1 LEPVADWLK
10 SAAALSVYSSY
21 HKPGMGL
28 TRAHYDLHGMRMTV
42 ESPSQSLLDV
52 IDTLLGAYAEVPGHS
67 DGFSVSLDYGQ
78 IPTETDP
85 ELHDFWKGALPD
97 GTRMICRSGLKR
109 RQVEMPGHVRAD
121 IDLAAGVA
129 RFVVN
134 PNIKAGLLETCFL
147 PLLCDCLGLAGHY
160 VIHAASLF
168 GQVGGQRR
176 ALIVSGMSGAGKTT
190 LALALAGTGLGL
202 LADDMT
208 FYQPAIANQP
218 GQIWGIRTRCKVHA
232 RTLELLPW
240 LRDLPAGGTSLN
252 GERLLD
258 SRPLKPATTG
268 LTAAPG
274 VILFL
279 NPRNPEAHRIEPVDK
294 LTAITRLTRENVR
307 AADPRREAVAGRA
320 FEALTELVRSSRI
333 FQASLC
339 PRLEELPERL
349 ASLWS

>member
-1 LEPVADWLK
+1 MRLA
-10 SAAALSVYSSY
+10 
-21 HKPGMGL
+21 
-28 TRAHYDLHGMRMTV
+28 RAHYDLHGMRMTV
-42 ESPSQSLLDV
+42 EAQSQSLLDV
-52 IDTLLGAYAEVPGHS
+52 IDTLLGAYTGVIGRA
-67 DGFSVSLDYGQ
+67 DGFLVSLDYGQ

-85 ELHDFWKGALPD
+85 ELHDFWKGTLPD
-97 GTRMICRSGLKR
+97 GTRMICRHGLKQW
-109 RQVEMPGHVRAD
+109 QVEMPGHVRAD
-121 IDLAAGVA
+121 IDLDACTA
-129 RFVVN
+129 RFVVS
-134 PNIKAGLLETCFL
+134 PNIKSGLLETCFL
-147 PLLCDCLGLAGHY
+147 PLLCDCLGLTGHY

-168 GQVGGQRR
+168 VTVGGQRR

-190 LALALAGTGLGL
+190 LALTLAGAGLGM

-208 FYQPAIANQP
+208 LYQAATADQP
-218 GQIWGIRTRCKVHA
+218 GQIWGIRTRCKVHT

-240 LRDLPAGGTSLN
+240 LRDLSAGDVSLN

-258 SRPLKPATTG
+258 SRPLKPTTTG

-279 NPRNPEAHRIEPVDK
+279 NPRNMEAHRIEPVDRV
-294 LTAITRLTRENVR
+294 TAITRLTRENVR
-307 AADPRREAVAGRA
+307 AVDQRRETVAGRA

>member
-1 LEPVADWLK
+1 
-10 SAAALSVYSSY
+10 
-21 HKPGMGL
+21 MGL
-28 TRAHYDLHGMRMTV
+28 ARAYYDAHGMRMTV
-42 ESPSQSLLDV
+42 ESPSQSLLNV
-52 IDTLLGAYAEVPGHS
+52 IDTLLGGYAGVTGRP
-67 DGFSVSLDYGQ
+67 DGFLVRLNYGQ

-85 ELHDFWKGALPD
+85 ELHDFWSGVLPD
-97 GTRMICRSGLKR
+97 GTRMVCRNGLNR
-109 RQVEMPGHVRAD
+109 RQVEMPGYVRAD
-121 IDLAAGVA
+121 IDLTARVA
-129 RFVVN
+129 RFVAS
-134 PNIKAGLLETCFL
+134 PNIKIGLLETCFL
-147 PLLCDCLGLAGHY
+147 PLLCDCLGQTGHC

-168 GQVGGQRR
+168 VQVGGQRR

-190 LALALAGTGLGL
+190 LALALAGMGLGL

-208 FYQPAIANQP
+208 LYRAATGNQP
-218 GQIWGIRTRCKVHA
+218 GQIWGIRTRCKVHT

-240 LRDLPAGGTSLN
+240 LRDLPAGGVSLN

-258 SRPLKPATTG
+258 SRSLKPATTG

-279 NPRNPEAHRIEPVDK
+279 NPRNPEAHRIEPMDK
-294 LTAITRLTRENVR
+294 LAAITRLTRENVR
-307 AADPRREAVAGRA
+307 AVDQRREAVAGQS

-349 ASLWS
+349 ASLWA

>member
-1 LEPVADWLK
+1 
-10 SAAALSVYSSY
+10 
-21 HKPGMGL
+21 MGL
-28 TRAHYDLHGMRMTV
+28 PRAHYDAHGMRMTA
-42 ESPSQSLLDV
+42 ESQSQSLLDV
-52 IDTLLGAYAEVPGHS
+52 IDTLLGAYAVGS
-67 DGFSVSLDYGQ
+67 SRLDGFLVNLDYGQ

-85 ELHDFWKGALPD
+85 ELSDFWKGTLPD
-97 GTRMICRSGLKR
+97 GTRMVCRSGLKR

-121 IDLAAGVA
+121 IDLAASVA

-134 PNIKAGLLETCFL
+134 PNIKTGLLETCFL
-147 PLLCDCLGLAGHY
+147 PLLCECLGLKGHY

-168 GQVGGQRR
+168 VQIGGERR

-190 LALALAGTGLGL
+190 LALALAGMGLGM

-208 FYQPAIANQP
+208 LYQAATGNQP
-218 GQIWGIRTRCKVHA
+218 GQIWGIRTRCKVHT

-240 LRDLPAGGTSLN
+240 LRDLPAGGVSLN

-258 SRPLKPATTG
+258 SRLLKPATTG

-307 AADPRREAVAGRA
+307 AMDQQREAVAGRA

-339 PRLEELPERL
+339 PRLEELPERF

>member
-1 LEPVADWLK
+1 LFVFIFPVEP
-10 SAAALSVYSSY
+10 S
-21 HKPGMGL
+21 MGL
-28 TRAHYDLHGMRMTV
+28 ARAHYDLHGMRMTV
-42 ESPSQSLLDV
+42 AAQSQSLLEV
-52 IDTLLGAYAEVPGHS
+52 IDTLLGAYVSVTGRS
-67 DGFSVSLDYGQ
+67 DEFLVNLDYGQ

-85 ELHDFWKGALPD
+85 ELRDSWRGTLPD
-97 GTRMICRSGLKR
+97 GTSMICRNGLER

-121 IDLAAGVA
+121 IDLAARVA
-129 RFVVN
+129 RFVVS
-134 PNIKAGLLETCFL
+134 PNIKTGLLETCFL
-147 PLLCDCLGLAGHY
+147 PLLCDCLGLTGHY

-168 GQVGGQRR
+168 VQAGGQRR
-176 ALIVSGMSGAGKTT
+176 ALIVSGMSGTGKTT
-190 LALALAGTGLGL
+190 LALALAGTGLGM

-208 FYQPAIANQP
+208 LYQAATANRP
-218 GQIWGIRTRCKVHA
+218 GQIWGIRTRCKVHM

-240 LRDLPAGGTSLN
+240 LRDLPAGGASLN

-258 SRPLKPATTG
+258 PRPLKPATTG

-279 NPRNPEAHRIEPVDK
+279 NPRNTEAHRIEPVDRVA
-294 LTAITRLTRENVR
+294 AITRLTRENIR
-307 AADPRREAVAGRA
+307 AVDQRREAVAGRA
-320 FEALTELVRSSRI
+320 FEALTELVRTSRI